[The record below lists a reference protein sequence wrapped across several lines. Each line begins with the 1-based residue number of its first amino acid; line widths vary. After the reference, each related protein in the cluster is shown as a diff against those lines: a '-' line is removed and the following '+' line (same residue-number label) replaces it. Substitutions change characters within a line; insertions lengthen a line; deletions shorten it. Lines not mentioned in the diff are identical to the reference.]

1 LVERGLVAVGTVLT
15 DRQRRVRAVVSA
27 DGSLTAG
34 PVRGSI
40 HQVGAQLTNAPSC
53 NGWTFWHMERAGKLV
68 ALDVVRQ
75 EVLAAGI

>member
-1 LVERGLVAVGTVLT
+1 MLT

-40 HQVGAQLTNAPSC
+40 HQVGAQLQNTPSC
-53 NGWTFWHMERAGKLV
+53 NGWTFWHPERAGALV
-68 ALDVVRQ
+68 PLDAIRSA
-75 EVLAAGI
+75 ESTAAE